1 MNELHFEERYLK
13 PYAEP
18 VSIAELKLDE
28 VYFSVQYYDDEMRF
42 PVVETLVFIGQN
54 MKPEDSG
61 RVYFQD
67 LESYFAGVRYDT
79 STKDDGAVFYA
90 QQEKHLNHIFHYE
103 NALNELLRCSL
114 RRQKGNG

>member
-18 VSIAELKLDE
+18 VSLAELKVGE
-28 VYFSVQYYDDEMRF
+28 VYFSVRYFDDEMQF
-42 PVVETLVFIGQN
+42 PVIETLIFVGQN
-54 MKPEDSG
+54 LGPEDEG

-67 LESYFAGVRYDT
+67 LESYYEGIRYET
-79 STKDDGAVFYA
+79 STQDDGAVFYA
-90 QQEKHLNHIFHYE
+90 QQGKQLNHIFQYE

-114 RRQKGNG
+114 RRQKGNA